1 MMQSHNTISNAN
13 DYADE
18 IDSILND
25 FYLKGDTVHYK
36 IKVNKE
42 NDLTYQS
49 LRTLVNIPWDLANY
63 INSDYDLNDLI
74 TTISVQ
80 SPGDQKLVG
89 KGKKSV
95 TFFIGLSI
103 LLTFP
108 VTAIVGGKVALKDFS
123 FETNGL
129 LNSLFKNNDSE
140 NKELLRKLEEIEK
153 LKKEND
159 IRTPKPK
166 KVIEEVVETEEIKET
181 TDENN
186 KTTEIHKTKKT
197 SKRTEKQVDEN

>member
-1 MMQSHNTISNAN
+1 M
-13 DYADE
+13 
-18 IDSILND
+18 
-25 FYLKGDTVHYK
+25 
-36 IKVNKE
+36 
-42 NDLTYQS
+42 
-49 LRTLVNIPWDLANY
+49 
-63 INSDYDLNDLI
+63 NDLI

-95 TFFIGLSI
+95 TFFVGLSI
-103 LLTFP
+103 FLSFP
-108 VTAIVGGKVALKDFS
+108 IASIVGGKVTFKDFS
-123 FETNGL
+123 FETKGL
-129 LNSLFKNNDSE
+129 LDSLLKNNDSE
-140 NKELLRKLEEIEK
+140 NKELQRKLEEIEK

>member
-1 MMQSHNTISNAN
+1 M
-13 DYADE
+13 
-18 IDSILND
+18 
-25 FYLKGDTVHYK
+25 
-36 IKVNKE
+36 
-42 NDLTYQS
+42 
-49 LRTLVNIPWDLANY
+49 
-63 INSDYDLNDLI
+63 
-74 TTISVQ
+74 
-80 SPGDQKLVG
+80 
-89 KGKKSV
+89 
-95 TFFIGLSI
+95 
-103 LLTFP
+103 TFP